1 MHARRWFDWHSWV
14 GLTAGLLLFVICW
27 SGSVAVFSEEID
39 WLLDPARRVTPAGE
53 MRSFGEWQ
61 HAVAHAYPELRID
74 AISAPRTPNSAA
86 EALVETSDG
95 RLLRTLVNPYTA
107 EVTGQTSYFNVQRF
121 FRSLHMSLFDPGG
134 KGIGYYVVMSF
145 SFALIAS
152 LVTSLLFYKRWWRRF
167 FAWKNHPNR
176 RAFWSDTHKLCGL
189 WSLWF
194 VALMAV
200 TGVWYLI
207 EFAGIG
213 FDYPELEPVPGTARQ
228 GFMATDELI
237 ASAQRLAPDLRVTQ
251 IYLPG
256 GYYGPV
262 AVMHGEDATLLVRD
276 RANVAI
282 LDATNAT
289 ALLLRSGSEL
299 GWPARWVDTADPLHF
314 GNFAGLIGKT
324 LWFLFG
330 TILSGLCLT
339 GAYLHLQRQKRTR
352 AVGNEYRRAVIAAYA
367 LTCVVLLAAVVGAV
381 QEIARY
387 GSPSPPVAVHLFIA
401 VWTLSTLSVLF
412 AWMRRL
418 R

>member
-1 MHARRWFDWHSWV
+1 VHARRWFDWHSWV
-14 GLTAGLLLFVICW
+14 GLTTGLLLFVICW

-39 WLLDPARRVTPAGE
+39 WLLIPAKRVTPAGE
-53 MRSFGEWQ
+53 MKSFGDWQ
-61 HAVAHAYPELRID
+61 ESVARAYPHLRID
-74 AISAPRTPNSAA
+74 SISAPQTPNTSAEVLLETA
-86 EALVETSDG
+86 EG
-95 RLLRTLVNPYTA
+95 RLLRTYVNPYTA

-145 SFALIAS
+145 SFALVAS
-152 LVTSLLFYKRWWRRF
+152 LTTSLLFYKRWWQRF
-167 FAWKNHPNR
+167 FAWKTHPNR

-200 TGVWYLI
+200 TGLWYLI
-207 EFAGIG
+207 EFAGVD
-213 FDYPELEPVPGTARQ
+213 FDYPEIEPTAGVASESLSTDALIARARQ
-228 GFMATDELI
+228 
-237 ASAQRLAPDLRVTQ
+237 LAPELRVSQ

-262 AVMHGEDATLLVRD
+262 AVMHGEDETMLVRD

-282 LDATNAT
+282 LDASNA
-289 ALLLRSGSEL
+289 APMLLRSGVEL

-314 GNFAGLIGKT
+314 GNFGGLVSKT
-324 LWFLFG
+324 IWFVFG

-352 AVGNEYRRAVIAAYA
+352 AIGNEHRRAVLAAYA
-367 LTCVVLLAAVVGAV
+367 VTCLVLIAAVIGAV

-387 GSPSPPVAVHLFIA
+387 GAPHPPPSVGGFIA
-401 VWTLSTLSVLF
+401 TWTFSTILILF
-412 AWMRRL
+412 VWMRRL